1 MSGHK
6 IGWFL
11 KILFSYLLLTSILI
25 ACVGLPVIQNIRSI
39 VKEESLDSAQ
49 RALEAVGERF
59 DGWRRSMDEYA
70 RQLKKE
76 ADMSPY
82 RLASDGYASLKALD
96 ELNRTVIYSD
106 MCDAIALVYGRQYFS
121 GEPIVYSSV
130 GNVEAPTFFTRFYR
144 YEQWD
149 CADIYEDMSA
159 LAEPVLRGPEW
170 LTIQRIQRSRYLT
183 YLAPMSAGR
192 MSGRGMMMFLTS
204 YERFGEMMTGVSLP
218 RGATLLIEDADGRVL
233 YRSDGEEPG
242 GESLIEQMSG
252 KETVLLG
259 DVPCFFLE
267 GSSRK
272 GYRFAIAL
280 SQDVV
285 SEAMENRLFRVLVI
299 LGAGVLLAIGA
310 SLGLSFLLFRPIKRL
325 RAIARQLDAS
335 PANLSDFDQIEWA
348 MTGLSRK
355 NTDLLSQLHSQS
367 ASLRQHILQSMCLGC
382 MDQKEVFLALVREAG
397 ISFDERAL
405 RVVEIS
411 IDRSKQLEARM
422 DGAMRALTRY
432 GLLKI
437 LRENVRTQGMS
448 SIGCE
453 SGRENCVLA
462 VLSGH
467 VEEEERVRE
476 ALRLVQ
482 RIAEE
487 NFRFTLTI
495 GVSEVFSGLEGL
507 SEHCRSASGAVE
519 QRYLHGYGQIFFASQ
534 IASQGAA
541 AEEVR
546 RQLTR
551 LEMQALRC
559 LRGESYAE
567 CIEAVEQYAQ
577 LIREQNLSPAEAR
590 HHQLLLCSSIDQQL
604 RLQHGKV
611 RRSCLGGEAVFDTM
625 DQLRDATIDMLT
637 ELDALRDGPQEGLR
651 SELITR
657 CLEYIQDHLAD
668 QSLTMETLAG
678 ALSVSSGYLS
688 KCFKVQVGV
697 TPYQYIDAL
706 RMQRACQLLRGTSL
720 RISGILQA
728 CGYVDKT
735 NFMRKFKR
743 QYGMTPIEY
752 RQANSDCPAEVF
764 AEEEN

>member
-11 KILFSYLLLTSILI
+11 KILFSYLLLTGILI
-25 ACVGLPVIQNIRSI
+25 ACVGLPVIQNIRSL
-39 VKEESLDSAQ
+39 VREEILDSAD

-82 RLASDGYASLKALD
+82 RLASNGYASLKALD

-106 MCDAIALVYGRQYFS
+106 LCDAIALVYGRKYFS

-130 GNVEAPTFFTRFYR
+130 GNVEATAFFTRFYR

-149 CADIYEDMSA
+149 CADIYADMSA
-159 LAEPVLRGPEW
+159 LAESRLRGPEW

-183 YLAPMSAGR
+183 YLAPMGAGR
-192 MSGRGMMMFLTS
+192 MSGRGMMMFLIS

-218 RGATLLIEDADGRVL
+218 RGATLLVEDEKGRML
-233 YRSDGEEPG
+233 FRSDGAEPG
-242 GESLIEQMSG
+242 EESLIEQMSG
-252 KETVLLG
+252 KETGLMG
-259 DVPCFFLE
+259 DTPCFFLE
-267 GSSRK
+267 GPSRK

-285 SEAMENRLFRVLVI
+285 SEAMEDRLFRVLLI

-310 SLGLSFLLFRPIKRL
+310 SLGLSFLLFRPVKRL

-335 PANLSDFDQIEWA
+335 PSNLSDFDQIEWA

-397 ISFDERAL
+397 ISFDERSL
-405 RVVEIS
+405 RLAELS
-411 IDRSKQLEARM
+411 IDRSEQLEARM
-422 DGAMRALTRY
+422 DGTMRALTRY
-432 GLLKI
+432 SLLKI
-437 LRENVRTQGMS
+437 LRENVRAQGMS

-453 SGRENCVLA
+453 SGREHCVLA
-462 VLSGH
+462 VLSGR
-467 VEEEERVRE
+467 VEDEERVRE
-476 ALRLVQ
+476 ALRIVQ

-487 NFRFTLTI
+487 NFHFTLTI

-507 SEHCRSASGAVE
+507 SEHCRSAAGAVE
-519 QRYLHGYGQIFFASQ
+519 QRYLHGYGQIFFSFETGSQ
-534 IASQGAA
+534 EPAT
-541 AEEVR
+541 EEVR
-546 RQLTR
+546 RQLAR

-590 HHQLLLCSSIDQQL
+590 HYQLLLCSSIDQQI
-604 RLQHGKV
+604 RLQHGEL
-611 RRSCLGGEAVFDTM
+611 RNSLLSGETDFDTM
-625 DQLRDATIDMLT
+625 DQLRDATIDRLT

-651 SELITR
+651 SELVTR

-668 QSLTMETLAG
+668 QGLTMETLAG
-678 ALSVSSGYLS
+678 ALNVSSGYLS

-752 RQANSDCPAEVF
+752 RQANSDCPEPI
-764 AEEEN
+764 EKEN

>member
-11 KILFSYLLLTSILI
+11 KILFSYLLLTGILI
-25 ACVGLPVIQNIRSI
+25 ACVGLPVIQNIRSL
-39 VKEESLDSAQ
+39 VREEILDSAD

-70 RQLKKE
+70 RQLKKD
-76 ADMSPY
+76 AQMSPY

-106 MCDAIALVYGRQYFS
+106 MCDAIALVYGRQYFT

-159 LAEPVLRGPEW
+159 LTEPALRGPEW

-183 YLAPMSAGR
+183 YLVPMSAGR

-218 RGATLLIEDADGRVL
+218 RGATLLIEDADGRML

-242 GESLIEQMSG
+242 KESLIEQMSG
-252 KETVLLG
+252 QETGLLG
-259 DVPCFFLE
+259 DTPCFFLE
-267 GSSRK
+267 GPSRK

-285 SEAMENRLFRVLVI
+285 SEAMEDRLFRVLMI

-310 SLGLSFLLFRPIKRL
+310 SLGLSFLLFRPVKRL
-325 RAIARQLDAS
+325 RAIARQLDAT

-367 ASLRQHILQSMCLGC
+367 AGLRQHILQSMCLGR

-405 RVVEIS
+405 RLAEIS
-411 IDRSKQLEARM
+411 IDRSEQLEARM

-462 VLSGH
+462 VLSGR
-467 VEEEERVRE
+467 VEDEERVRE
-476 ALRLVQ
+476 ALRIVQ

-487 NFRFTLTI
+487 NFHFTLTI

-534 IASQGAA
+534 VGAQGSA

-546 RQLTR
+546 KQLTR

-567 CIEAVEQYAQ
+567 CIEAVEQYAR

-590 HHQLLLCSSIDQQL
+590 HHQLLLCSSIDQQI
-604 RLQHGKV
+604 RLQHGELRK
-611 RRSCLGGEAVFDTM
+611 SLLTGEMAFDTM
-625 DQLRDATIDMLT
+625 DQMRDATIDMLS

-668 QSLTMETLAG
+668 QGLTMETLAG
-678 ALSVSSGYLS
+678 ALNVSSGYLS

-752 RQANSDCPAEVF
+752 RQANSDCPEPI
-764 AEEEN
+764 EEEN

>member
-11 KILFSYLLLTSILI
+11 KTLFSYLLLTGILI
-25 ACVGLPVIQNIRSI
+25 ACVGLPVIQNIRSL
-39 VKEESLDSAQ
+39 VREEILDSAD

-59 DGWRRSMDEYA
+59 DGWRRSMEEYA

-82 RLASDGYASLKALD
+82 RLASNGYASLKALD

-106 MCDAIALVYGRQYFS
+106 MCDAIALVYGRQYFTS
-121 GEPIVYSSV
+121 EPIVYSSV
-130 GNVEAPTFFTRFYR
+130 GNVEAQTFFTRFYR

-159 LAEPVLRGPEW
+159 LADPMLRGPEW

-183 YLAPMSAGR
+183 YLVPMSAGR
-192 MSGRGMMMFLTS
+192 ISGRGMMMFLTS

-218 RGATLLIEDADGRVL
+218 RGATLLIEDADGRML
-233 YRSDGEEPG
+233 YRSDGDEPG

-252 KETVLLG
+252 KATGLLG
-259 DVPCFFLE
+259 DTPCFFLE
-267 GSSRK
+267 GPSRK

-285 SEAMENRLFRVLVI
+285 SEAMEDRLFRVLMI
-299 LGAGVLLAIGA
+299 LGAGVLLAIGV
-310 SLGLSFLLFRPIKRL
+310 SLGLSFLLFRPVKRL
-325 RAIARQLDAS
+325 RAIARQLDAT

-355 NTDLLSQLHSQS
+355 NTDLLSHLHSQS

-405 RVVEIS
+405 RLVEIS
-411 IDRSKQLEARM
+411 IDRCEQLEARM
-422 DGAMRALTRY
+422 DGTMRALTRY
-432 GLLKI
+432 GLLKL
-437 LRENVRTQGMS
+437 LRENVRTQGMC

-467 VEEEERVRE
+467 VGEEERVRE
-476 ALRLVQ
+476 ALRGVQ

-534 IASQGAA
+534 VGSQGPA

-590 HHQLLLCSSIDQQL
+590 HHQLLLCSSIDQQI
-604 RLQHGKV
+604 RLQHGELRK
-611 RRSCLGGEAVFDTM
+611 SLLTGEMAFDTM
-625 DQLRDATIDMLT
+625 DQMRDATIDMLT

-651 SELITR
+651 SELVTR

-668 QSLTMETLAG
+668 QGLTMETLAG
-678 ALSVSSGYLS
+678 ALNVSSGYLS

-752 RQANSDCPAEVF
+752 RQANSNCPEPI
-764 AEEEN
+764 EEEN

>member
-11 KILFSYLLLTSILI
+11 KILFSYLLLTGILI
-25 ACVGLPVIQNIRSI
+25 ACVGLPVIQNIRSL
-39 VKEESLDSAQ
+39 VREEILDSAD

-82 RLASDGYASLKALD
+82 RLASNGYASLKALD

-106 MCDAIALVYGRQYFS
+106 LCDAIALVYGRKYFS

-130 GNVEAPTFFTRFYR
+130 GNVEATAFFTRFYR

-149 CADIYEDMSA
+149 CADIYADMSA
-159 LAEPVLRGPEW
+159 LAESRLRGPEW

-183 YLAPMSAGR
+183 YLAPMGAGR
-192 MSGRGMMMFLTS
+192 MSGRGMMMFLIS

-218 RGATLLIEDADGRVL
+218 RGATLLVEDEKGRML
-233 YRSDGEEPG
+233 FRSDGAEPG
-242 GESLIEQMSG
+242 EESLIEQMSG
-252 KETVLLG
+252 KETGLMG
-259 DVPCFFLE
+259 DTPCFFLE
-267 GSSRK
+267 GPSRK

-285 SEAMENRLFRVLVI
+285 SEAMEDRLFRVLLI
-299 LGAGVLLAIGA
+299 LGAGVLVAIGA
-310 SLGLSFLLFRPIKRL
+310 SLGLSFLLFRPVKRL

-335 PANLSDFDQIEWA
+335 PSNLSDFDQIEWA

-397 ISFDERAL
+397 ISFDERSL
-405 RVVEIS
+405 RLAELS
-411 IDRSKQLEARM
+411 IDRSEQLEARM
-422 DGAMRALTRY
+422 DGTMRALTRY
-432 GLLKI
+432 SLLKI
-437 LRENVRTQGMS
+437 LRENVRAQGMS

-453 SGRENCVLA
+453 SGREHCVLA
-462 VLSGH
+462 VLSGR
-467 VEEEERVRE
+467 VEDEERVRE
-476 ALRLVQ
+476 ALRIVQ

-487 NFRFTLTI
+487 NFHFTLTI

-507 SEHCRSASGAVE
+507 SEHCRSAAGAVE
-519 QRYLHGYGQIFFASQ
+519 QRYLHGYGQIFFSFETGSQ
-534 IASQGAA
+534 EPAT
-541 AEEVR
+541 EEVR
-546 RQLTR
+546 RQLAR

-577 LIREQNLSPAEAR
+577 LIRDQNLSPAEAR
-590 HHQLLLCSSIDQQL
+590 HYQLLLCSSIDQQI
-604 RLQHGKV
+604 RLQHGEL
-611 RRSCLGGEAVFDTM
+611 RNSRLSGETDFDTM
-625 DQLRDATIDMLT
+625 DQLRDATIDRLT
-637 ELDALRDGPQEGLR
+637 ELDVLRDGPQEGLR
-651 SELITR
+651 SELVTR

-668 QSLTMETLAG
+668 QGLTMETLAG
-678 ALSVSSGYLS
+678 ALNVSSGYLS

-752 RQANSDCPAEVF
+752 RQANSDCPEPI
-764 AEEEN
+764 EEEN